1 MPRLTHY
8 LVVLL
13 VVGISK
19 PAFAQKMC
27 ATTGVAPK
35 GGFGLTGV
43 KNKFWK
49 GKSRLRVSFLN
60 GTSFLQSKVRRY
72 AEEWTD
78 YANVKFDFVA
88 DRGADIR
95 VEFATDGFSWS
106 MVGTDARSVRRGKA
120 TMHFGWFNRSTRES
134 EFRRTI
140 LHEFG
145 HALGFA
151 HEHQN
156 PRGKKIPWNKPA
168 VYRHFAKQGWDKAKV
183 DHNIFR
189 TLAQDSVHSSRFD
202 KYSIMLYSV
211 DNKLTTGNF
220 EIKGNTRLS
229 STDKNYASKFYPFP
243 AYSIVRIKNNA
254 RLRLPFQFKW
264 EGETKWTNASVSAG
278 GTWWWRRSKKG
289 GRYRSFVLIR
299 FDADP
304 VKGKRDIKTMR
315 LTPSY
320 WRPSSRR
327 GYPLS
332 TDGKNYVFKRSGAAV
347 NLYKTSAIAPR
358 FDASKVAGLMESESR
373 SPFSVWTT
381 AFQPNNC
388 SCPRCSSLDAIFKPE
403 RNVR

>member
-1 MPRLTHY
+1 MQRIVHC

-13 VVGISK
+13 VAGISR
-19 PAFAQKMC
+19 PALAQKMC
-27 ATTGVAPK
+27 ATSGVAPK
-35 GGFGLTGV
+35 GGFSLTGV

-60 GTSFLQSKVRRY
+60 GTSFLRSKVRRY
-72 AEEWTD
+72 ADEWTD
-78 YANVKFDFVA
+78 YANIKFDYVA
-88 DRGADIR
+88 DGGADIR
-95 VEFATDGFSWS
+95 IEFATDGFSWS

-120 TMHFGWFNRSTRES
+120 TMHFGWFTRSTRES

-189 TLAQDSVHSSRFD
+189 TLSQDSVHSSRFD

-243 AYSIVRIKNNA
+243 PYSIVRIDNKA
-254 RLRLPFQFKW
+254 RFTLPFQFKW
-264 EGETKWTNASVSAG
+264 EGDTKWTSASVSSG

-327 GYPLS
+327 GYPLKS
-332 TDGKNYVFKRSGAAV
+332 DGKSYLFKRSGSEV
-347 NLYKTSAIAPR
+347 KLYKTAAIAPR
-358 FDASKVAGLMESESR
+358 FDASRLAGRMEANPV
-373 SPFSVWTT
+373 SPVSIWTT
-381 AFQPNNC
+381 VLKPEG
-388 SCPRCSSLDAIFKPE
+388 CPCRRCSSIGGIHKSGL
-403 RNVR
+403 NVQ